1 MKYSVTTALEKIRA
15 LEDTGRRTW
24 VIQGGTSAA
33 KTISIL
39 LFILDW
45 SIIHPTKKSS
55 IFTDTLPHLRDGAM
69 SDFLDI
75 CLETGILDIADWSR
89 TLHELTL
96 PNHSVIQF
104 RSVELMGAHGP
115 RRDLLYVNEA
125 NSIDWNTYRELAKRT
140 RGIRIIDFNP
150 INEFWAHTELV
161 NNELRRDDVA
171 FLKLTYRDNEALDEN
186 TIRDIEMERGDGT
199 SNWWRVY
206 GLGEIGSL
214 EGNVYEGWEKLDE
227 VPQDARLV
235 RYGLDFGFS
244 NDETAMVA
252 IYEMPDGTTSVV
264 DQSEDIQAVEAEGKA
279 TGLCLEEIIYQK
291 GILPSQY
298 KELLMS
304 HNIDPSVLIVAD
316 GARPEIIAEIE
327 QAGYM
332 IVAANKDAG
341 SVKRGIDRV
350 KDRKISYVGKNLER
364 EFLTYAW
371 RKKRSTGET
380 LDVPQDGN
388 DHLMDALRYAIDDLS
403 EPKFSF

>member
-1 MKYSVTTALEKIRA
+1 MKYSITTTLEKIRA
-15 LEDTGRRTW
+15 LEDSGKRTW
-24 VIQGGTSAA
+24 VIQGGTSAG
-33 KTISIL
+33 KTVAIL
-39 LFILDW
+39 WYILNW
-45 SIIHPTKKSS
+45 AIENPGKKCTIVS
-55 IFTDTLPHLRDGAM
+55 DTLPHLRDGAM
-69 SDFLDI
+69 SDFLDV
-75 CLETGILDIADWSR
+75 CRETGVYEVTDWSR
-89 TLHELTL
+89 TLNELTL

-125 NSIDWNTYRELAKRT
+125 NSISWDTYRELAKRT
-140 RGIRIIDFNP
+140 RGYRILDFNP
-150 INEFWAHTELV
+150 TNEFWAHTKLV
-161 NNELRRDDVA
+161 NDPERSKDVE
-171 FLKLTYRDNEALDEN
+171 FVKVTYLDNEALDED
-186 TIRDIEMERGDGT
+186 TVRDIEMERGDGT

-227 VPQDARLV
+227 VPEDARLV

-244 NDETAMVA
+244 NDETALVA
-252 IYEMPDGTTSVV
+252 IYET
-264 DQSEDIQAVEAEGKA
+264 EDSLVI
-279 TGLCLEEIIYQK
+279 EEIIYEK
-291 GILPSQY
+291 GILPSRY
-298 KELLMS
+298 PEVLMS

-332 IVAANKDAG
+332 IIAANKDAD

-350 KDRKISYVGKNLER
+350 KDRKISYIGQELEK
-364 EFLTYAW
+364 EFLAYAW
-371 RKKRSTGET
+371 RKKRSTGES

>member
-1 MKYSVTTALEKIRA
+1 MKYSVTTTLEKIRA
-15 LEDTGRRTW
+15 LEDSGKRTW
-24 VIQGGTSAA
+24 VVQGGTSAG
-33 KTISIL
+33 KTVAIL
-39 LFILDW
+39 WYILNW
-45 SIIHPTKKSS
+45 AIENSGKKCTIVS
-55 IFTDTLPHLRDGAM
+55 DTLPHLRDGAM

-75 CLETGILDIADWSR
+75 CRETGVYELADWSR
-89 TLHELTL
+89 TLNELTL

-125 NSIDWNTYRELAKRT
+125 NSIDWDTYRELAKRT
-140 RGIRIIDFNP
+140 RGYRILDFNP
-150 INEFWAHTELV
+150 TNEFWAHTKLV
-161 NNELRRDDVA
+161 NDPERGKDVE
-171 FLKLTYRDNEALDEN
+171 FIKVTYLDNEALDDD
-186 TIRDIEMERGDGT
+186 TVKDIEMERGDGK

-214 EGNVYEGWEKLDE
+214 EGNVYEGWTKLDE
-227 VPQDARLV
+227 VPDDARLV

-252 IYEMPDGTTSVV
+252 IYKLPDGTTSVV

-279 TGLCLEEIIYQK
+279 MGLCLEEIIYQK
-291 GILPSQY
+291 GVLPSQY

-304 HNIDPSVLIVAD
+304 HNIDPSALIVAD

-350 KDRKISYVGKNLER
+350 KDRKISYIGKNLER